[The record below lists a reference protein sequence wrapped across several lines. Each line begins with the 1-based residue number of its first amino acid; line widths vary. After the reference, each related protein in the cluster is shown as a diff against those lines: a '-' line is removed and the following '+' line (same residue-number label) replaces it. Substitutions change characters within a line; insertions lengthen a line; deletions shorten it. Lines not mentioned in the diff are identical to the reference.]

1 MVLAGYKYLRSYQLS
16 VIIYDLTVEFIKRW
30 VESRRTGS
38 QMEQA
43 ARSGKQ
49 NIAEGYMEKSL
60 KSYIYLAGVA
70 CASLSELLEDYEDFA
85 RQNKIQ
91 IWPKDKVR
99 AVREVGGIIDDIWER
114 STPDHP
120 YIPHLPHKKEHAI
133 NLMITLV
140 NQAIYLLKRQII
152 SLEEKFIKEGGYT
165 ENLFK
170 RRMEERGRGGEGGRG
185 KEDGGPTEN

>member
-1 MVLAGYKYLRSYQLS
+1 MGYNMAMRLAGYKYLRSYQLT
-16 VIIYDLTVEFIKRW
+16 VIIYDLTLEFVRRWIK
-30 VESRRTGS
+30 SRRTGE

-49 NIAEGYMEKSL
+49 NILEGYMEKSL

-70 CASLSELLEDYEDFA
+70 CASLGELLEDYEDFA
-85 RQNKIQ
+85 RQNKIAV
-91 IWPKDKVR
+91 WDKEKVR
-99 AVREVGGIIDDIWER
+99 VVREVGEAIKDIWEK

-120 YIPHLPHKKEHAI
+120 YIPNLPYDKEQAV

-140 NQAIYLLKRQII
+140 NQAIYLLKRQIA

-170 RRMEERGRGGEGGRG
+170 RRMEEIR
-185 KEDGGPTEN
+185 KE